1 MPPNSADTKT
11 AALDVGQALH
21 HVPPAEAGYSTKYP
35 TEHVLMI
42 YRVVTCS

>member
-11 AALDVGQALH
+11 RRWMFAKLFITF
-21 HVPPAEAGYSTKYP
+21 PPAEAGYSTKYP
-35 TEHVLMI
+35 TKHVLMI